1 MLLAVSTAAVIV
13 SITLATILFIL
24 WFVGLF
30 LIVVDDISF
39 GAKVL
44 WFFAFLFLA
53 PIAVPAYL
61 ILRRRRRH
69 AEGSAAALDH

>member
-1 MLLAVSTAAVIV
+1 MLLAVSTGAVIV

-30 LIVVDDISF
+30 LVVVDRISF

-61 ILRRRRRH
+61 ILRRRRH
-69 AEGSAAALDH
+69 ADGSPAALDS